1 MRALTRRNPNQR
13 KIRSVAPSQRHTGT
27 SIRVYGYNQNE
38 RSSFV
43 QNVVKDYIAWF
54 TKFGS
59 IEIELGIETLKDLK
73 LHLKCLDRDDFELI
87 PFGHP
92 FPPENQNIDNLF
104 NQHPSGAPTL

>member
-38 RSSFV
+38 RSAFV
-43 QNVVKDYIAWF
+43 QNVVKDYIIWF

-59 IEIELGIETLKDLK
+59 IETELGIDLLKDLN
-73 LHLKCLDRDDFELI
+73 LDLKCLNGEEFETI
-87 PFGHP
+87 PFGHY
-92 FPPENQNIDNLF
+92 FPPPNHDIDKF
-104 NQHPSGAPTL
+104 FHHYFSHAPAL